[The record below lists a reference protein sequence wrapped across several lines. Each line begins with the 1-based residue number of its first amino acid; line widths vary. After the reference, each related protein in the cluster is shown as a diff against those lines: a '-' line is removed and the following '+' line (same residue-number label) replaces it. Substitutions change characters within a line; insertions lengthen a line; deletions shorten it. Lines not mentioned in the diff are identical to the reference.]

1 MFEITDA
8 LRDIGST
15 IALLGLPIGAVIGF
29 AVLAWFVPAF
39 ARLAIAGAVIAAIV
53 AVSLGYGDHHGA
65 ARKQVEW
72 NAANARAAAAAAA
85 RDASI
90 ETKLETDF
98 PPPPAASDQVSPD
111 EAKILADLSAAAAG
125 SCQLGTDALRLRSV
139 K

>member
-1 MFEITDA
+1 MLEIPDA

-15 IALLGLPIGAVIGF
+15 VGLVGLPIGAVIGF
-29 AVLAWFVPAF
+29 AAIAWFFPAVG
-39 ARLAIAGAVIAAIV
+39 RLAIAGAVIAAIV

-65 ARKQVEW
+65 ARKQAEW
-72 NAANARAAAAAAA
+72 NAANARAAAAADK

-125 SCQLGTDALRLRSV
+125 SCQLGADALRLRSL

>member
-1 MFEITDA
+1 MLEIPDA

-15 IALLGLPIGAVIGF
+15 VGLVGLPIGAVIGF
-29 AVLAWFVPAF
+29 AAIAWFFPAVG
-39 ARLAIAGAVIAAIV
+39 RLAIAGAVIAAVV

-65 ARKQVEW
+65 ARKQAEW
-72 NAANARAAAAAAA
+72 TAANARAAAAADK

-98 PPPPAASDQVSPD
+98 PPAPPADQVSPD
-111 EAKILADLSAAAAG
+111 EAKVLADLSAAAAG
-125 SCQLGTDALRLRSV
+125 SCQLGADALRLRSL